1 MSRLHK
7 VAVTGAGIK
16 GWTGRVDLTGCDV
29 FCGPNDTGKTTRL
42 LAVMAGL
49 RGLAQSPGDAVK
61 VWLGPDR
68 PEAVVTLAFDGGTVE
83 RQVATVSGKAAGR
96 ADADAERLAG
106 PHVVRWDLT
115 DFATASDTVR
125 EDLIRRCAGA
135 SGVDAAKA
143 AGMVSEKLAKAE
155 DVPAVVRDASLA
167 ALLKAVPATG
177 ADGSAWLE
185 SAIAWARTEFT
196 RVNADAKAA
205 DQGAKDAAKAA
216 AKAAEQGAPTGSLAD
231 ARADV
236 TRIEGE
242 LQAVVADLARVSSG
256 AEALRSH
263 QRRGEDLARAYAAA
277 EERTEKLRQRRPAAV
292 PTVDDAATTPAIVA
306 HEAAVEVATAK
317 EAAVREATAR
327 REKAVENLT
336 TAERACGGADGALK
350 ALLPLAEGASGAC
363 RHCGCEDPLGLQGKL
378 AAAREACRVAGEAR
392 DAAEV
397 ALEEASDDLALAQ
410 GALRRARE
418 AVTTAASA
426 RQAAVAARDRM
437 RIDAE
442 RIARDNATLASDL
455 AAAEKAMS
463 DAHTALA
470 EWQAQPVP
478 QGPAGGVDSL
488 NGRKAVHEADLRT
501 AKAAVEAHT
510 RHQERQKAHQGAIAR
525 REETA
530 AALAAVKALGAA
542 LKAVQADL
550 ATAAFG
556 PITERANALLTVAAS
571 SVRVAFRSVSDYGAE
586 TPRGYVHFAAL
597 SDSKRAIVG
606 AAIAYALI
614 ALSGAPW
621 KGLLLDGLEKIDE
634 DNLAGLL
641 HGLGEMVARGELDN
655 VIGAL
660 QTTDA
665 TADVDGVVFH
675 YLGASAQSE
684 AA

>member
-7 VAVTGAGIK
+7 VAVTGDGIK
-16 GWTGRVDLTGCDV
+16 GWTGQVHLTGCDV
-29 FCGPNDTGKTTRL
+29 FCGPNDAGKSTRL

-106 PHVVRWDLT
+106 PHVVRWDLA

-155 DVPAVVRDASLA
+155 DVPAAVRDAFLA
-167 ALLKAVPATG
+167 ALLKAVPATS

-205 DQGAKDAAKAA
+205 EQGAKDAAR
-216 AKAAEQGAPTGSLAD
+216 AAEQAAPTGTLAD

-242 LQAVVADLARVSSG
+242 LQSVVADLACVSSG

-263 QRRGEDLARAYAAA
+263 QRRGDDLARAYAAA
-277 EERTEKLRQRRPAAV
+277 EERAELLRQRRPAAV

-317 EAAVREATAR
+317 EAIVRDATAR
-327 REKAVENLT
+327 REAAAGTLT
-336 TAERACGGADGALK
+336 TAERAAGAADGAYK

-363 RHCGCEDPLGLQGKL
+363 RHCGCEDPLGLQDKL
-378 AAAREACRVAGEAR
+378 AAARAACRVAGDAR
-392 DAAEV
+392 SVAEELLNDAN
-397 ALEEASDDLALAQ
+397 DDLALAQ

-418 AVTTAASA
+418 AVTAAASA
-426 RQAAVAARDRM
+426 RQAAVSARDRAKA
-437 RIDAE
+437 DAE
-442 RIARDNATLASDL
+442 RITRENATLASDL
-455 AAAEKAMS
+455 EAAEKALAE
-463 DAHTALA
+463 AHAALA

-488 NGRKAVHEADLRT
+488 NGRKAVHETDLKA

-510 RHQERQKAHQGAIAR
+510 RHQERQKAHQSAIAR

-660 QTTDA
+660 QTSNP

-675 YLGASAQSE
+675 HLGASAQSE
-684 AA
+684 AV